1 MRSLWEAFLAF
12 HQNAW
17 CYLAYA
23 VIHNWWFILLAAGAI
38 VSIALYLKEELDVT
52 ISEEQQVL

>member
-38 VSIALYLKEELDVT
+38 VSIALYLKEELDIT
-52 ISEEQQVL
+52 ISDEQQVL